1 MPDTLMRQW
10 EMLRLIPRAPR
21 KIDGASLEQKLRDV
35 GYDIDRRSVQRDL
48 QKLSELFPIYAD
60 ERSKPFGWSWSTDGA
75 VFDIPGMDSHA
86 ALAFHLAGLHL
97 QGLLPAPL
105 SANLKPWFDRA
116 GKLLGELRA
125 GGVKTWA
132 HKVCAVPP
140 VLPRLPPRVDP
151 IVHDAVHEAL
161 FREKRLH
168 LSYGKRGESD
178 TKEYDAS
185 PLGLVTRDA
194 MAYLVCTLRDYTD
207 VVQLAL
213 HRIRRAEVQDHP
225 APPPKG
231 WSLEAYVRSGALGFL
246 RADQPVKLAVLI
258 EPFAAVSLQEAPL
271 SKDQTA
277 LKQADGRMLLTA
289 TVADTTEL
297 RTWLLGLGALG
308 EVVGPASL
316 REEIAQTVRKMA
328 GRYEVGAG

>member
-1 MPDTLMRQW
+1 MPDTLLRQW

-21 KIDGASLEQKLRDV
+21 KIDGATLEARLRDV
-35 GYDIDRRSVQRDL
+35 GYDIDRRSIQRDL
-48 QKLSELFPIYAD
+48 QKLSDFFPIVSD

-75 VFDIPGMDSHA
+75 VFDIPGMDAHA
-86 ALAFHLAGLHL
+86 ALAFHLADLHL

-105 SANLKPWFDRA
+105 RDNLKPWFDRA
-116 GKLLGELRA
+116 RKLLDELRA

-140 VLPRLPPRVDP
+140 VLPRRPPAVDP
-151 IVHDAVHEAL
+151 GVHDAVHEAL
-161 FREKRLH
+161 FRERRVH
-168 LSYGKRGESD
+168 LVYCKRGED
-178 TKEYDAS
+178 HAKEYDAS

-213 HRIRRAEVQDHP
+213 HRIRSAEVLDDP

-231 WSLEAYVRSGALGFL
+231 WSLETYVKSGALGFL
-246 RADQPVKLAVLI
+246 RADQPVQLAVLLD
-258 EPFAAVSLQEAPL
+258 PFAAVSLQEAPL
-271 SKDQTA
+271 AKDQAT
-277 LKQADGRMLLTA
+277 LKQADGRVLLTA

-297 RTWLLGLGALG
+297 RSWLLGLGPLG

-316 REEIAQTVRKMA
+316 REEIAQAARRMVA
-328 GRYEVGAG
+328 RYGG